1 MKVHAMRPKTLILL
15 VLALGCG
22 LVESIGISQVMQR
35 NQDTGPS
42 SETSPVWVAKAD
54 IKDNEPLTMQN
65 LKLEQWPKEK
75 IPPGSLSKMEEIEG
89 KRSRVKI
96 YQGEAILDKKLLG
109 KDEVDVSFNVPIGMR
124 LYTVLGDPMASQ
136 GGLLH
141 PGARVDVL
149 VFVSKNTGPLE
160 TGTKTILQDIRVFA
174 VNDQVKAAD
183 EKGGNESITA
193 KTVTL
198 LLTPSQ
204 AEKIALASEVGKIRL
219 VMRSPD
225 DSAVVD
231 PAGTR
236 LQDIFTMEKSDR
248 AVETMDHAPAN
259 PKLPGSGLTALLNQA
274 QQAVSPT
281 PSVIS
286 SAPANEDISYTI
298 QVIRGTEITEVP
310 FTRKF
315 DDPNHWENG
324 SPSHDSSD
332 TAGASPAPEPAK
344 TKSSANASGSKPAGD
359 SSSGSPKLVPNTTSS
374 SSHS

>member
-1 MKVHAMRPKTLILL
+1 MRPKTLILL

-22 LVESIGISQVMQR
+22 LVASIGISQVMQR
-35 NQDTGPS
+35 NQEAGPS

-54 IKDNEPLTMQN
+54 IKDNEPMTMQN

-75 IPPGSLSKMEEIEG
+75 IPPGSLSKLEEIQG

-109 KDEVDVSFNVPIGMR
+109 KDEVDVSYNVPTGMR

-149 VFVSKNTGPLE
+149 VYVSKSTSQLE

-183 EKGGNESITA
+183 DKGGNESITA

-198 LLTPSQ
+198 LMTPSQ
-204 AEKIALASEVGKIRL
+204 TEKIALASEVGKIRL

-248 AVETMDHAPAN
+248 GAELMDHAPAN
-259 PKLPGSGLTALLNQA
+259 PKVAGSLTALLNQA
-274 QQAVSPT
+274 QQAVSPAST
-281 PSVIS
+281 GTQAV
-286 SAPANEDISYTI
+286 APANEDVTYTI
-298 QVIRGTEITEVP
+298 QVIRGTEITAVP

-324 SPSHDSSD
+324 SPSRDSGD
-332 TAGASPAPEPAK
+332 TAGATPAPEPTK
-344 TKSSANASGSKPAGD
+344 TKSDGNASSPKPAGD
-359 SSSGSPKLVPNTTSS
+359 SSSGSPKMVPNTTSS